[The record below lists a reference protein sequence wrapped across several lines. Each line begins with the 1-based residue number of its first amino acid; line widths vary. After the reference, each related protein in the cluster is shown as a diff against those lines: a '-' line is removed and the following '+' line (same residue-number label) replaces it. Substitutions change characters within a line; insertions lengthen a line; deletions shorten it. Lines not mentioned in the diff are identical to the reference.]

1 MLYLDY
7 ARKPGEW
14 IPNVHGG
21 RENLAAVD
29 FLRELN
35 ATLYRDHPD
44 VQTFAE
50 ESTAWP
56 LVSKPTDV
64 GGLGFGLKW
73 DMGWMHDTLRYFAI
87 DPVYRSHH
95 HNELTFRS
103 MYAFVENYILPLSHD
118 EVVYGKGSLI
128 RKMPGDDWQ
137 KFASLRLL
145 FSYMWALP
153 GKKLL
158 FMGDEFGQW
167 SEWNHDASL
176 EWHLFDQAPHGQ
188 LARLVGTLNH
198 LYKTSPALHRGDA
211 LSSGFEWIDGS
222 NSGQSVLTFLRRGDG
237 EDEVMLVAL
246 NFTPVP
252 RFRYRIG
259 VPRGGRWREVM
270 NSDAKELGGSGQ
282 GNFGVVESR
291 PIPWNG
297 RRQSINVTVPPL
309 GAVFF
314 TPE

>member
-1 MLYLDY
+1 
-7 ARKPGEW
+7 
-14 IPNVHGG
+14 
-21 RENLAAVD
+21 
-29 FLRELN
+29 LRELN
-35 ATLYRDHPD
+35 ATIYREHPD
-44 VQTFAE
+44 VQTMAE

-73 DMGWMHDTLRYFAI
+73 DMGWMHDTLSYMSL
-87 DPVYRSHH
+87 DPIYRAHH

-118 EVVYGKGSLI
+118 EVVYGKGSLL
-128 RKMPGDDWQ
+128 RKMPGDEWQ

-167 SEWNHDASL
+167 SEWNHDSSL
-176 EWHLFDQAPHGQ
+176 DWHLLEVPMHGR

-198 LYKTSPALHRGDA
+198 LYKTEPAMHRGDA
-211 LSSGFEWIDGS
+211 QSHGFEWIDGS
-222 NSGQSVLTFLRRGDG
+222 NAKDSILTFMRRGDS
-237 EDEVMLVAL
+237 ERDVVIAAF

-252 RFRYRIG
+252 RSPYRIG
-259 VPRGGRWREVM
+259 VPEPGRWREIL
-270 NSDAKELGGSGQ
+270 NSDAKELGGSGR
-282 GNFGVVESR
+282 GNLGVVESR
-291 PIPWNG
+291 PIRWNG
-297 RRQSINVTVPPL
+297 RHHSINVTLPPL

-314 TPE
+314 KPDG